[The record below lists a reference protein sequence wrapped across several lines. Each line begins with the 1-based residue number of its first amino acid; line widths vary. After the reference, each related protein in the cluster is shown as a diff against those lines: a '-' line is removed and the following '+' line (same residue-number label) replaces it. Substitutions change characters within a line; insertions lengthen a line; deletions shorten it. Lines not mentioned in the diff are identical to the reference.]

1 MKLSKKIWVDFAI
14 LIIAT
19 PIVMVVF
26 GTDLPLILPLLFLFI
41 IQIVF
46 DNKYPKYK
54 YQSQLVVYVV
64 MIMLVI
70 FVKPSIDN
78 IFEKDSKHICGTLLK
93 NEYQFF
99 HRSLLNSPNIIIQMN
114 DEKIEFRSKNTDL
127 PLNSQVCVNYVESD
141 DSIWF
146 FHDYVL
152 SIKQS

>member
-14 LIIAT
+14 LIIT
-19 PIVMVVF
+19 IPIVMVVF

-41 IQIVF
+41 IQILF

-54 YQSQLVVYVV
+54 HQSQMVVYVA
-64 MIMLVI
+64 MIALMM
-70 FVKPSIDN
+70 FATPYMHN
-78 IFEKDSKHICGTLLK
+78 ILQKHSKQICGTLIK
-93 NEYQFF
+93 NEYQFS
-99 HRSLLNSPNIIIQMN
+99 HRSLLNSPSVIVEVNG
-114 DEKIEFRSKNTDL
+114 EKIEFRSKNTDL
-127 PLNSQVCVNYVESD
+127 PLNSQVCVDYVESD